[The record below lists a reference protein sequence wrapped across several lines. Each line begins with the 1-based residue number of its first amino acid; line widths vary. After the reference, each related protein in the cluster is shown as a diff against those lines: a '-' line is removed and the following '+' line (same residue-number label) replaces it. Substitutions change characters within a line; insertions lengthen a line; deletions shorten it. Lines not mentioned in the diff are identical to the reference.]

1 MKKQPE
7 TLFKEKVIS
16 RLRTIKGLYFVK
28 IQMVATRG
36 IPDFL
41 MCKSGQFIAWE
52 LKVKGNK
59 PDQLQAFNLK
69 RIEEAGGISRVVYPE
84 TFEEEFEFLQ
94 TLDSKKQKNSR

>member
-1 MKKQPE
+1 MRKQPE

-16 RLRTIKGLYFVK
+16 RLRTIKGLWFVK
-28 IQMVATRG
+28 VQQVAVRG

-41 MCKSGQFIAWE
+41 MCKDSTFIAWE

-69 RIEEAGGISRVVYPE
+69 RIAEAGGISRVVYPE
-84 TFEEEFEFLQ
+84 TFEEEFEFLK
-94 TLDSKKQKNSR
+94 TLDSKSSQKGR